1 MMQAIDKHLIPLG
14 VTLPQADR
22 DFVGGYF
29 LWLSLPRGI
38 KSAEVAKAAL
48 AEERLTV
55 APGELFE
62 VPGDN
67 AQDHVRFDHHVRV
80 CFAWEA
86 EENLAEGI
94 RRLAKVISK
103 LDRAG

>member
-1 MMQAIDKHLIPLG
+1 MPLG

-29 LWLSLPRGI
+29 LWLSLPVKG
-38 KSAEVAKAAL
+38 AAVAKAAL
-48 AEERLTV
+48 DQELLVVAE
-55 APGELFE
+55 GELFE

-67 AQDHVRFDHHVRV
+67 EVVRFDHHLRL

-86 EENLAEGI
+86 EEKFVEGI
-94 RRLAKVISK
+94 QRLANVISRELK
-103 LDRAG
+103 IAEKAVVEQ